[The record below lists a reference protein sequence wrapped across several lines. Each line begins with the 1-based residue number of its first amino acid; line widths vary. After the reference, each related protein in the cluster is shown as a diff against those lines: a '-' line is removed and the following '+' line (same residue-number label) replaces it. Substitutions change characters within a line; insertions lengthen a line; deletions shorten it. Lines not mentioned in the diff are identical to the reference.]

1 MHPQHIDE
9 LCVRHKA
16 SQVAVYGSFPFMG
29 TFKLSSKFA
38 VDDHNFTDFIP
49 PGTITYPLYRQQFYV
64 SPPLTMGSHQLT
76 IRNEGVQFYID
87 YIVLTVDDTS
97 APASNPSTSHMESSE
112 VPTAAVL
119 TPVQSTSRTSVPQ
132 THLSAGS
139 TVQPSSGVDVLTK
152 SSTETLTYEGGSSA
166 ISATS
171 SMPPLATT
179 SNTDNESRSDPP
191 STKRSEY
198 AGIASGVAVLLL
210 IVVMGSYLW
219 RRHRGGTS
227 PAAHVV
233 PFGQN
238 SICNVAV
245 GCSPVLSSTPF
256 DESRHSKGRQDRLV
270 RRR

>member
-1 MHPQHIDE
+1 
-9 LCVRHKA
+9 
-16 SQVAVYGSFPFMG
+16 MG

-132 THLSAGS
+132 THLSTGS
-139 TVQPSSGVDVLTK
+139 TVQPSSGVEFLTK

-179 SNTDNESRSDPP
+179 SKTDNESRSDPP

-245 GCSPVLSSTPF
+245 GCSPVLSSTRC
-256 DESRHSKGRQDRLV
+256 DDSGHSKGRPDELV